1 VDQEHSEVVQQLY
14 NALYKFRKLRFA
26 AFFNVDGLKPSEV
39 RMLMVIYKS
48 SKETGI
54 SVSKISQH
62 LQVTS
67 STVTQLINDLEKKGL
82 VIREIDPNDRRM
94 VRIELTDQGK
104 EMMQKAEKARE
115 QFFNGLVEFV
125 GEEEC
130 KELIQQL
137 EKVIQYIDNME

>member
-1 VDQEHSEVVQQLY
+1 M
-14 NALYKFRKLRFA
+14 RFA